1 MFVVFLFFKQKTAYE
16 MRISDWS
23 SDVCSSD
30 LTRGVE
36 GAADDLVSHTRQ
48 VLHTTAAHEH
58 DRVLLEVVALTG
70 DVGRDLLAARQAHA
84 GDLAE
89 GGVRL
94 LRGVGE
100 HARAHAATLR
110 RALEGGRLCLG
121 RLGLPALAA
130 QLLDG
135 GHADLLCGRRT
146 GETGGGGNPGAREC
160 RGSTLRVHHRDR
172 QTV

>member
-1 MFVVFLFFKQKTAYE
+1 MIRRPPRSTRTVTLFPYTTLVRSLA
-16 MRISDWS
+16 
-23 SDVCSSD
+23 V
-30 LTRGVE
+30 LHTRGVE

-146 GETGGGGNPGAREC
+146 GETGGGEIGRAH
-160 RGSTLRVHHRDR
+160 V
-172 QTV
+172 